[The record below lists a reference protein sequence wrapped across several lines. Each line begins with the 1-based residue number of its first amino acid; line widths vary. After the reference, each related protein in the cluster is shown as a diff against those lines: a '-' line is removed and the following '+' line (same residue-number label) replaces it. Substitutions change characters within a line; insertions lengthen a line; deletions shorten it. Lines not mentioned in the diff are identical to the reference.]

1 MSVAKVVEI
10 YSESSKSFDDAIQQG
25 VKRAGKTLK
34 NMRGAWV
41 AEQKMD
47 IEKGKIVR
55 YRVAMKVTFVLAD

>member
-25 VKRAGKTLK
+25 IKRAGKTLK

-41 AEQKMD
+41 AEQKID
-47 IEKGKIVR
+47 IDKGKIVR

>member
-10 YSESSKSFDDAIQQG
+10 YCESAESFADAIQQG
-25 VKRAGKTLK
+25 IKRANKTLK
-34 NMRGAWV
+34 NMRGAWI

-55 YRVAMKVTFVLAD
+55 YRVALKVTFILAD

>member
-25 VKRAGKTLK
+25 IKRAGKTLK